1 MSAELE
7 QSYFIYWKGRQSGP
21 FSERE
26 LREML
31 EREEISLAHQVF
43 HQGRQ
48 TSLSEFLQQKREASA
63 RQIGASASEETT
75 VNTASNKE
83 SVLPQKPTESASSS
97 RMNTQAPSEQTEGH
111 VPPIPWLRLTTFA
124 LIVFSIYSF
133 THGRWPSAER
143 ESSTQKCTFDVWV
156 EKSRIDKKHNAIID
170 PFTRSDQLAAD
181 YSRLKVDAV
190 DPILASHLQSAI
202 KMHTTGAQILKEV
215 IFESR
220 KIHPEIA
227 ENEIVKN
234 FLSSLKAM
242 PRSSSPTDHAASAG
256 IPGLDAAALAPEPF
270 AKQLSA
276 CLKWERDL
284 AAHAIQA
291 KDVSALLSKK
301 YSVKFSPNPESND
314 P

>member
-21 FSERE
+21 FSEPE

-63 RQIGASASEETT
+63 
-75 VNTASNKE
+75 
-83 SVLPQKPTESASSS
+83 
-97 RMNTQAPSEQTEGH
+97 TQ
-111 VPPIPWLRLTTFA
+111 L
-124 LIVFSIYSF
+124 
-133 THGRWPSAER
+133 
-143 ESSTQKCTFDVWV
+143 
-156 EKSRIDKKHNAIID
+156 
-170 PFTRSDQLAAD
+170 
-181 YSRLKVDAV
+181 DAV

-220 KIHPEIA
+220 KIHPEIV
-227 ENEIVKN
+227 ENEIVKS
-234 FLSSLKAM
+234 FLFLLKAM
-242 PRSSSPTDHAASAG
+242 PRSSSATEHAASAG
-256 IPGLDAAALAPEPF
+256 IPGLDAAAPAPEPF

-276 CLKWERDL
+276 CLKWERDF

-291 KDVSALLSKK
+291 KEVSAMLSKK
-301 YSVKFSPNPESND
+301 YSVKFSPNPESYD